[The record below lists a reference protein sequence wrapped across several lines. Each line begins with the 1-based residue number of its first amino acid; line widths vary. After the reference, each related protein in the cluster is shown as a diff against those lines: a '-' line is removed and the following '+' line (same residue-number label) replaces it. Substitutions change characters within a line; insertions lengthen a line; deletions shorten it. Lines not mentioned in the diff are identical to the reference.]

1 MRATASL
8 QSFPYPSYTE
18 GNEVNGMQSKDWMI
32 IGAIGAGGIG
42 AGVAGY
48 LLATQTAATSASSS
62 TPITISATTS
72 AITSAAI
79 SRPLHITLVASEPKA
94 RTGQAVTLT
103 AQATWSGSPPL
114 IPLTIM
120 DTTTGQTIGTGTA
133 VEVLATVMHK
143 SQQTVSYQA
152 SVTVNGIPYTSNIIA
167 VEWSQTGTG
176 TNQGRP
182 NAQGQTVSLQGP
194 TTAAT
199 GQHVTITATPTQ
211 FLHPVYQFWVLPP
224 GQNWISSGHY
234 HTSNTWTIQVNAPGQ
249 WNFAVYARE
258 AAAPVNE
265 TAPEQAYWEAKSNA
279 LLMTVRGGSY
289 VTLTGPVVAA
299 PQQIITLAAQAYNIP
314 NPQYQ
319 FWYQPSGGS
328 WQQKNWQTIPTATF
342 SAGNSGQGTAI
353 VYCRSNTSTVEYFS
367 PTWTVTVGN
376 PYAIPSAQAT
386 VTISLPSQAALGETV
401 TFTAN
406 STGFTQP
413 VYQFWY
419 QINNGTWNSS
429 GPYQSSNQFT
439 LNAST
444 PGTWRVTVVGRSSL
458 APTNETSAQ
467 RAIFERQSTTQIMT
481 VN

>member
-1 MRATASL
+1 
-8 QSFPYPSYTE
+8 
-18 GNEVNGMQSKDWMI
+18 MQPKDWMI

-62 TPITISATTS
+62 TPTTTSATTS
-72 AITSAAI
+72 AITSAAT

-103 AQATWSGSPPL
+103 ARATWSGSPPVV
-114 IPLTIM
+114 PLVIHAM
-120 DTTTGQTIGTGTA
+120 ATGQIVGTGTA
-133 VEVLATVMHK
+133 IETLATVMHH

-152 SVTVNGIPYTSNIIA
+152 TVTVNGIPYTSNTVA
-167 VEWSQTGTG
+167 VEWSQIATG
-176 TNQGRP
+176 TNEGRP
-182 NAQGQTVSLQGP
+182 NAQGQMVSVQGP
-194 TTAAT
+194 TTAST
-199 GQHVTITATPTQ
+199 GQHVTIVARPTL
-211 FLHPVYQFWVLPP
+211 FRHPVYQFWVLPP
-224 GQNWISSGHY
+224 GQRWISSGPY
-234 HTSNTWTIQVNAPGQ
+234 RAADTWTVPVNAPGQ

-258 AAAPVNE
+258 ATAPDNE
-265 TAPEQAYWEAKSNA
+265 TPAEQAYWEAKSNA

-289 VTLTGPVVAA
+289 VTLTGSVVAA
-299 PQQIITLAAQAYNIP
+299 PQQTITLAAQAHNIP

-328 WQQKNWQTIPTATF
+328 WQQKNWQTAPTATF

-444 PGTWRVTVVGRSSL
+444 PGTWRVIVVGRSSL
-458 APTNETSAQ
+458 APANETHAQ
-467 RAIFERQSTTQIMT
+467 RAIFERQSAIQIMT

>member
-1 MRATASL
+1 
-8 QSFPYPSYTE
+8 
-18 GNEVNGMQSKDWMI
+18 MQSKDWII
-32 IGAIGAGGIG
+32 IGAIGAGGVG

-48 LLATQTAATSASSS
+48 LLATQAAPTSASSS
-62 TPITISATTS
+62 TS
-72 AITSAAI
+72 AITSASTSATTTLQ
-79 SRPLHITLVASEPKA
+79 PLHITLVASEPKA

-114 IPLTIM
+114 IPLTIK
-120 DTTTGQTIGTGTA
+120 DTATGQTIGTGTA

-152 SVTVNGIPYTSNIIA
+152 AVTVNGIPYTSNTIA

-194 TTAAT
+194 TTATT
-199 GQHVTITATPTQ
+199 GQMITVTATPTQ

-224 GQNWISSGHY
+224 GQNWKQWGHY
-234 HTSNTWTIQVNAPGQ
+234 NTPNTWTIQVNAPGQ

-258 AAAPVNE
+258 ASAPVNE
-265 TAPEQAYWEAKSNA
+265 TATEQAYWEAKSNP

-289 VTLTGPVVAA
+289 VTLTGPVVVAT
-299 PQQIITLAAQAYNIP
+299 QQTITLTAMAHNIP
-314 NPQYQ
+314 DPQYQ
-319 FWYQPSGGS
+319 FWYQAPGGS
-328 WQQKNWQTIPTATF
+328 WQQTMWQTGTTATF
-342 SAGNSGQGTAI
+342 PAGNSGQGTAI
-353 VYCRSNTSTVEYFS
+353 VYCRSNTNTYEYFS
-367 PTWTVTVGN
+367 PTWAVTIGN
-376 PYAIPSAQAT
+376 PHAIPSAQASVT
-386 VTISLPSQAALGETV
+386 VSVPSHATLGETV

-429 GPYQSSNQFT
+429 GPYQSSDQFT

-444 PGTWRVTVVGRSSL
+444 PGTWRIVVNVRSAL

-467 RAIFERQSTTQIMT
+467 RAMFERQSTTQTMT
-481 VN
+481 VQSITIFPSTLPITFHPLPQ